1 MHPIGLLALQRE
13 ERRHHAPDPGC
24 RPRYGRRSFGATMI
38 IALLAPRAL
47 AQSPADDASSR
58 TLPAEEEVRHRFLAL
73 LAGHP
78 DASNP
83 SLAWLDVHW
92 RDEWVPYALDTVRF
106 VPDRIAAQALLALL
120 GRKTGQPHG
129 SDWAA
134 WMRWQ
139 WKRPPPPPAYA
150 DFKASLHEQIDPRFR
165 LYFAAERPTLIRL
178 DEVVWGGVWQDGI
191 PPLRAPKMLRAR
203 DAKYL
208 ADSDVV
214 FGIEV
219 NGDARAYPKRILA
232 WHEMFTDRVG
242 GIDVAGVYCTL
253 CGAVILYE
261 TTHAGRA
268 HRLGTSGFLYR
279 SNKLMYDADT
289 QSLWTTLEGRPVI
302 GPLVGQDISLAT
314 REIVT
319 TTWGEWRRR
328 HPGTTVLSLDTG
340 HRRDYDEGAA
350 YRDYFAT
357 DAVMFPVP
365 ETDARLANKAEV
377 LVPRFGRKG
386 ERPLAIAS
394 AFLRAVPVW
403 HGRYGE
409 VDYVVLT
416 DRSGAHRIYRLAPGV
431 RVAGYDG
438 DRTVAVASG
447 EKLRMTEASLVGP
460 ASTFV
465 RLPAHNAFW
474 FGWRAAHPE
483 TELIDGRLAK
493 P

>member
-1 MHPIGLLALQRE
+1 MA
-13 ERRHHAPDPGC
+13 AT
-24 RPRYGRRSFGATMI
+24 GRRGC
-38 IALLAPRAL
+38 
-47 AQSPADDASSR
+47 
-58 TLPAEEEVRHRFLAL
+58 
-73 LAGHP
+73 AG
-78 DASNP
+78 S
-83 SLAWLDVHW
+83 
-92 RDEWVPYALDTVRF
+92 
-106 VPDRIAAQALLALL
+106 
-120 GRKTGQPHG
+120 G
-129 SDWAA
+129 SA
-134 WMRWQ
+134 R
-139 WKRPPPPPAYA
+139 RLPPAYA
-150 DFKASLHEQIDPRFR
+150 DFKASLHEQVDPRFR

-191 PPLRAPKMLRAR
+191 PPLRAPRMLRAR

-242 GIDVAGVYCTL
+242 GIEVAGVYCTL

-289 QSLWTTLEGRPVI
+289 QSLWNTLEGRPVI
-302 GPLVGQDISLAT
+302 GPLAGQDISLAT

-328 HPGTTVLSLDTG
+328 HPSTTVLSLDTG

-377 LVPRFGRKG
+377 LVPRFGRPG

-394 AFLRAVPVW
+394 GVPPCDAGVA
-403 HGRYGE
+403 
-409 VDYVVLT
+409 L
-416 DRSGAHRIYRLAPGV
+416 DRSAAI
-431 RVAGYDG
+431 
-438 DRTVAVASG
+438 
-447 EKLRMTEASLVGP
+447 
-460 ASTFV
+460 AST
-465 RLPAHNAFW
+465 LAFRGAR
-474 FGWRAAHPE
+474 FGDDSQRRGHAEAFIGGW
-483 TELIDGRLAK
+483 
-493 P
+493 